1 MALGAAEAVYSAAI
15 KAAFAAAIGTDDGG
29 QALADDLAAAT
40 RTFVEAGDVVNVAA
54 GGLTI
59 PVT

>member
-1 MALGAAEAVYSAAI
+1 MALGAAETALVNSI
-15 KAAFAAAIGTDDGG
+15 KQAFADAIGIDDGG
-29 QALADDLAAAT
+29 QALAVALAAAI
-40 RTFVEAGDVVNVAA
+40 RTFVEAGDVVGVSA